1 MICRLLGGIV
11 SLKTTM
17 RSPTRTTWF
26 FKLVETTTNPPLRL
40 DDCEVVILEYSGK
53 NPLQRARTNIA
64 KRDINVSRGV
74 FKGGRKSATD
84 IPLHNQNPSGEDHKK
99 IAWL

>member
-1 MICRLLGGIV
+1 MICRLPGGIV
-11 SLKTTM
+11 SLKTAM

-26 FKLVETTTNPPLRL
+26 SNASGNHDEPPLRL

-64 KRDINVSRGV
+64 KRYINVSRGV